1 MPDIPVELPVTGL
14 TKPRFGTMALLI
26 MILVLAMATGIL
38 GNLLEIAAWLV
49 AVATGAVL
57 LLGLLA
63 WGYVKSW
70 RSS

>member
-1 MPDIPVELPVTGL
+1 
-14 TKPRFGTMALLI
+14 MALLI
-26 MILVLAMATGIL
+26 MILVLAIATGIL

-49 AVATGAVL
+49 GILVGGVL

-63 WGYVKSW
+63 WGYLKSW